1 MQLVG
6 DTLIKKPTLARS
18 LIPSFDHVTKD
29 FWAASKA
36 LFARSPLHADISP
49 ILDFSKKMKFHKV
62 LSACKTILG
71 DIQ

>member
-1 MQLVG
+1 MYSFEKVQIIG

-49 ILDFSKKMKFHKV
+49 ILILTKKFEFSQNFV
-62 LSACKTILG
+62 QL
-71 DIQ
+71 